1 MHKPTLVA
9 NEARKKREKEEN
21 LLNQDT
27 EIAVQHFEDVAH
39 LKQLLKKAKEKV
51 SKVTTPV
58 EIMKQKPSP
67 FEGL

>member
-21 LLNQDT
+21 FLNQDT

-39 LKQLLKKAKEKV
+39 LK
-51 SKVTTPV
+51 
-58 EIMKQKPSP
+58 
-67 FEGL
+67 